1 MSATIS
7 VEELTVFAAVVR
19 TGSFTGAARAL
30 GTQKAHA
37 SRVVSRLEKRLGVR
51 LLQRSTRSLAV
62 TEVGWELYERA
73 VGILSA
79 LDETQAAIQR
89 THAEPQGILRLTC
102 GVEFGLLVVNRW
114 IRAYLER
121 HPLVRVEAD
130 FSDRLV
136 DLIHEGFDLAI
147 RIGRLADSSLSARPL
162 GEITYALYASPEY
175 LRTHGSPDHPEE
187 LPSHEL
193 IMFVATLPPVW
204 HLVKAGEH
212 IDIEA
217 RPRLVVNNHVGAR
230 DAAVGGLGIALLPR
244 FQATPFVGERTLI
257 EVLPGW
263 TRTPAPIHAVFA
275 SSRYLTPKVRA
286 FIDLACDQP
295 TAL

>member
-1 MSATIS
+1 MSATIAI
-7 VEELTVFAAVVR
+7 EELTIFAAVVR

-37 SRVVSRLEKRLGVR
+37 SRVVSRLERRLGVR

-62 TEVGWELYERA
+62 TEVGRELYERV

-79 LDETQAAIQR
+79 LDETQAVIQR
-89 THAEPQGILRLTC
+89 THSEPQGVLRLTC
-102 GVEFGLLVVNRW
+102 GVEFGLLVVNQW
-114 IRAYLER
+114 IKAYLER
-121 HPLVRVEAD
+121 YPLVRVEAD

-147 RIGRLADSSLSARPL
+147 RIGRLADSGLSARPL
-162 GEITYALYASPEY
+162 GEITYALYASPGY
-175 LRTHGSPDHPEE
+175 LRARHAPEHPKD
-187 LPSHEL
+187 LASHEL
-193 IMFVATLPPVW
+193 IVFVATPPPVW
-204 HLVKAGEH
+204 HLAKANEC

-244 FQATPFVGERTLI
+244 FQAAPFVGNGTLVEI
-257 EVLPGW
+257 LAGW
-263 TRTPAPIHAVFA
+263 TRTPAPIHALFA

-286 FIDLACDQP
+286 FIDLACDRP
-295 TAL
+295 PEL